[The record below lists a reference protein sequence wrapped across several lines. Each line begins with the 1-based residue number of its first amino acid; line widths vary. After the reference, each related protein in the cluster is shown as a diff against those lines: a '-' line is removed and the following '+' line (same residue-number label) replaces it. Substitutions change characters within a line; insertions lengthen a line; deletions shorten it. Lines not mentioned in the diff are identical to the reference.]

1 MTGPADPAGESFDE
15 FRKSF
20 SYGSRSDLSF
30 KFLSRLDVDEAA
42 EFLRLVLHEIG
53 ESYDSGSMD
62 ALVDLV
68 YEWQVKAYTPP
79 AGSER
84 PYVYDDRPFAPLP
97 KPLSECNVGVVS
109 SSGHYVAGNDPEP
122 FGVEDMTVDEA
133 MSRITEFLRSAPDL
147 SPIPSDTPVED
158 LRVRHPGY
166 DIRSTT
172 RDEGVALPRDV
183 LVDLEREGRIGSLS
197 PMMYSFVGAAAQGR
211 LRKVVDGWIDR
222 WRGDGM
228 DVLLLVP
235 V

>member
-1 MTGPADPAGESFDE
+1 MTDPVGETFDE
-15 FRKSF
+15 FRNSF
-20 SYGSRSDLSF
+20 SYGSRNDLSF
-30 KFLSRLDVDEAA
+30 KFMSRLDGRGAA

-53 ESYDSGSMD
+53 ESFDSGSMD

-79 AGSER
+79 PGSER
-84 PYVYDDRPFAPLP
+84 PHVYADRPFAPLP
-97 KPLSECNVGVVS
+97 KPLSECTVGVVS
-109 SSGHYVAGNDPEP
+109 SSGHYVADDDPEP
-122 FGVEDMTVDEA
+122 FGVEDMTQDEA
-133 MSRITEFLRSAPDL
+133 VSRITDFLRVAPDL
-147 SPIPSDTPVED
+147 SPIPRDTPAED

-183 LVDLEREGRIGSLS
+183 LVDLESEGRIGSLS
-197 PMMYSFVGAAAQGR
+197 PTMYSFVGAAAQGR
-211 LRKVVDGWIDR
+211 LRKVVDDWIDR
-222 WRGDGM
+222 WRSDGI

>member
-1 MTGPADPAGESFDE
+1 MTGSADPERESFDE
-15 FRKSF
+15 FRNSF
-20 SYGSRSDLSF
+20 SYGSRNDLSF
-30 KFLSRLDVDEAA
+30 KFLSRLDVEEAG

-68 YEWQVKAYTPP
+68 YEWQVKAYTPRP
-79 AGSER
+79 GSER
-84 PYVYDDRPFAPLP
+84 PYVYDDRPFAPLL

-109 SSGHYVAGNDPEP
+109 SSGHYVADNDPEP
-122 FGVEDMTVDEA
+122 FGVENMTVDEA

-147 SPIPSDTPVED
+147 SPIPRDTPAEA

-172 RDEGVALPRDV
+172 RDAGVALPRDV
-183 LVDLEREGRIGSLS
+183 LVDLEGEGRIGSLATS
-197 PMMYSFVGAAAQGR
+197 MYSFVGAAAQGR

-222 WRGDGM
+222 WRDDGM